1 MPMAAMPTN
10 RSQASVGRDDPVMA
24 CASGVFG
31 RALSLIVVVLAL
43 ALPAM
48 AQGEADAD
56 PSDPAA
62 ALGVGQGEVAIVAVE
77 FGLGDVVRPGSWA
90 GLRLAI
96 TDRGVRQ
103 RELLVRLEIKD
114 ADGDTTL
121 YERGLASNPGQRQEI
136 WTYARLPFRMTPR
149 DRLLARVYEAEQTDT
164 ATPRAG
170 RLLGEAYLN
179 PTGVVHPQTG
189 LIGVIGTR
197 AAGVTQYSD
206 GQGQTYDE
214 RLHEP
219 TAIAT
224 RLNPATMP
232 DAWAGLS
239 QYDVFVWT
247 QGEPVTLG
255 AERADT
261 LRRWVVQGG
270 HLVIVMPQVGGT
282 WLSGELNNPLFDIM
296 PRVTATRVPDY
307 PIGPIRPLLTLRGD
321 IVLPPVVVAH
331 TFAARADANAEDAF
345 VVLADPEGRAIVVR
359 RQVGIGQVTLVGI
372 DVGDDVLARVGVPSA
387 GSFWH
392 RVLGRRGDL
401 APWSTRTPAAGTGQS
416 TAPGRKVRH
425 YDHSIEAT
433 IAQTGSPAAGVLL
446 GFVVFIAYWL
456 VAGPVGFMVLKKT
469 GRARHAWVAFVGV
482 TAVFTGIAWGGA
494 VLLSPA
500 SIRGA
505 HLTVID
511 HVYGQTTQRT
521 RTWAGLIVPW
531 YGQATVTVGDEDTDS
546 IVATVSPW
554 MSPELGATA
563 GSFPDNRGYRVL
575 AARPSSMGFPVR
587 STMKELSVQW
597 AGPGVWGMLTPVRDA
612 GGDGGER
619 PGTLRATPRP
629 VGIPASEITSEAVGR
644 LVHDLPGDLY
654 DVMVIV
660 NHGMYDV
667 QPGVSPNR
675 PVMDA
680 SAFRLGDPWPA
691 GTTLDLASVTRR
703 SGQEAVS
710 LRELLDRRA
719 VSQLGYTDLADLPG
733 DARNVSEQLAIASL
747 ISQVGPPPTSRAQS
761 SGDYTAATR
770 RAMHGLDMG
779 VWMTRPCI
787 IVLGHMGVGDTDR
800 GAPCPTPMTIDGRD
814 PNLRGRTFVRWVYP
828 LDAKPP
834 AILAT
839 PVVGGGDG
847 SDEDSAGPGF

>member
-1 MPMAAMPTN
+1 MLLGLAAGP
-10 RSQASVGRDDPVMA
+10 SLAQSLDP
-24 CASGVFG
+24 
-31 RALSLIVVVLAL
+31 
-43 ALPAM
+43 
-48 AQGEADAD
+48 D
-56 PSDPAA
+56 DPAA
-62 ALGVGQGEVAIVAVE
+62 ALGVGQGEVAISSVE

-103 RELLVRLEIKD
+103 RELLVRIEVKD
-114 ADGDTTL
+114 ADGDTTW

-136 WTYARLPFRMTPR
+136 WTYLRIPFGFRSG

-170 RLLGEAYLN
+170 RMVGEAYLS
-179 PTGVVHPQTG
+179 PTGWVPAETG
-189 LIGVIGTR
+189 MIGVIGSRT
-197 AAGVTQYSD
+197 AGLTTYSD
-206 GQGQTYDE
+206 GQGLAHDT

-219 TAIAT
+219 MVVAT

-261 LRRWVVQGG
+261 LRRWVRQGG
-270 HLVIVMPQVGGT
+270 HFVVVLPQVGGT

-296 PRVTATRVPDY
+296 PRVAATRDPDY
-307 PIGPIRPLLTLRGD
+307 PTGPIRPLLTLRND
-321 IVLPPVVVAH
+321 IVLPNSVVAH
-331 TFAARADANAEDAF
+331 TFEPRADADDEDAF
-345 VVLADPEGRAIVVR
+345 VVLADPQDRAIVVR
-359 RQVGIGQVTLVGI
+359 RQVGLGQVTLVGI
-372 DVGDDVLARVGVPSA
+372 DVGDDDLLRVGAPSA

-401 APWSTRTPAAGTGQS
+401 RPWSMRGAAGGPQLS
-416 TAPGRKVRH
+416 NPDRKVRY
-425 YDHSIEAT
+425 YDHAIDAA

-456 VAGPVGFMVLKKT
+456 VAGPVGFAVLKKT
-469 GRARHAWVAFVGV
+469 GRAKHAWVAFVGV

-505 HLTVID
+505 HLTIID
-511 HVYGQTTQRT
+511 HVYGQTEQRT

-531 YGQATVTVGDEDTDS
+531 YGQATVRVGDERADS
-546 IVATVSPW
+546 TIATLSPW
-554 MSPELGATA
+554 MSPGMNATI
-563 GSFPDNRGYRVL
+563 GSFPDNRGYRLL
-575 AARPSSMGFPVR
+575 AARPSEMDFPVR

-597 AGPGVWGMLTPVRDA
+597 AGPTRWGMPTPVDA
-612 GGDGGER
+612 SGAPGVLTATRR
-619 PGTLRATPRP
+619 PT
-629 VGIPASEITSEAVGR
+629 GIPATERTSEATGR
-644 LVHDLPGDLY
+644 LLHDLPGNLY
-654 DVMVIV
+654 DVVIIV

-667 QPGVSPNR
+667 QPRVSPNR
-675 PVMDA
+675 PIMDA
-680 SAFRLGDPWPA
+680 SVFRLGDAWRA
-691 GTTLDLASVTRR
+691 GDPLDLALATSR
-703 SGQEAVS
+703 SGNDDVS
-710 LRELLDRRA
+710 LRDFLDQRA
-719 VSQLGYTDLADLPG
+719 VQRVGPTAGDLPN
-733 DARNVSEQLAIASL
+733 DARSVSEQLVIASL
-747 ISQVGPPPTSRAQS
+747 INQAGPPPVTRTGFA
-761 SGDYTAATR
+761 GTHAAATR
-770 RAMHGLDMG
+770 RAMHGMDLS

-787 IVLGHMGVGDTDR
+787 IVMGHMGVGGTEG
-800 GAPCPTPMTIDGRD
+800 GAPCPTPMTIEGRD

-839 PVVGGGDG
+839 PAADSGED
-847 SDEDSAGPGF
+847 DEDGPGF